1 MSMRFIR
8 YLDRHY
14 RKRGYHVY
22 SRHLSHLQTAPPTW
36 KGPLP
41 DMLVEQGGHRVAIF
55 SETSETLSDSGTP
68 AIWRRAIE
76 ENSASVKIFVRRKSD
91 LNLVETVLQKENL
104 VAEIDLLTKETF
116 RLFRG
121 RFSRC
126 RTVKTMVAL
135 LLILLA
141 SLGILWF
148 VSLLYDYDIRFY
160 EPHDLERRW
169 DQREENIR

>member
-104 VAEIDLLTKETF
+104 VAEIGLVKKETF
-116 RLFRG
+116 RPFG
-121 RFSRC
+121 VRFSRR
-126 RTVKTMVAL
+126 RTVQTMVVL
-135 LLILLA
+135 LLFLLA
-141 SLGILWF
+141 SFGILWF
-148 VSLLYDYDIRFY
+148 VSFLYDYQIQFY
-160 EPHDLERRW
+160 EPRDLERGAA
-169 DQREENIR
+169 QEENIQ